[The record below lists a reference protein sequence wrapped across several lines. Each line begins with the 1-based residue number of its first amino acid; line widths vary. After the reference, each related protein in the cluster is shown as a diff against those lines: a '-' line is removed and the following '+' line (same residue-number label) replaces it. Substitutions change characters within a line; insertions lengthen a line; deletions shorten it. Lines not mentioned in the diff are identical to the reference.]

1 MNVGRSDATWVLVGG
16 KGCFGR
22 PGEQG
27 RSLDTLF
34 CFSDSFDRK
43 AWLRHTIGKRTLAML
58 IGQQHEKCVR

>member
-1 MNVGRSDATWVLVGG
+1 MNVDRSDATLVLAAG

-43 AWLRHTIGKRTLAML
+43 AWLRRTISK
-58 IGQQHEKCVR
+58 